1 MKKVLVI
8 GFLLIVSNC
17 LFSQNYNGSFS
28 ILFFGRQSSAKIEA
42 MGQASTAVTGELSSV
57 YFNPAG
63 ISDLKG
69 VQIYNN
75 ISRGFFLL
83 DSAISNNFGIGSKVG
98 EKWAVAYSL
107 QTFNYNEKISFIDE
121 NDNIINTVYPK
132 PYFIH
137 KLSSSYK
144 PIKTLSIGISV
155 NLLDPLMLKA
165 FEFVKFN
172 RVLFF
177 DFGIIK
183 EFSLFK
189 NDFQEHKFNL
199 GASISNFTNSESKFE
214 YNNNVSTDYLPV
226 TNRYGIN
233 YDFTLSKNW
242 LVDSLNTFKI
252 SVVADY
258 SFLLNSKYYSGYNV
272 GCQLE
277 IFDFLSARIGYYSRS
292 NDIEQNLQILKRKN
306 ALTYGFGLSIPI
318 DKLTE
323 LPLKINFDYCNLPQ
337 DNSSIEPIFIFP
349 NFNSFTGSI
358 RWFFK

>member
-1 MKKVLVI
+1 MKKVLTI
-8 GFLLIVSNC
+8 GFLISISNY
-17 LFSQNYNGSFS
+17 FYSQKYIGASQE
-28 ILFFGRQSSAKIEA
+28 LFFGRQSSAKIEA
-42 MGQASTAVTGELSSV
+42 MGQASTAITGDLSSV

-69 VQIYNN
+69 AQVYNN
-75 ISRGFFLL
+75 ISKGFFLV
-83 DSAISNNFGIGSKVG
+83 DSAVSNFFGIGSKLG
-98 EKWAVAYSL
+98 EKWAVAYNL
-107 QTFNYNEKISFIDE
+107 QSFKYNSVFTDA
-121 NDNIINTVYPK
+121 NGVIIPIKDRPNL
-132 PYFIH
+132 IH

-172 RVLFF
+172 RTLFL

-189 NDFQEHKFNL
+189 NGFQQHKLNL
-199 GASISNFTNSESKFE
+199 GASISNFANSKSKFE

-242 LVDSLNTFKI
+242 LIDSLNTCEI

-277 IFDFLSARIGYYSRS
+277 MFDFLSARIGYYSRS
-292 NDIEQNLQILKRKN
+292 NDIEQYLQILNRKN
-306 ALTYGFGLSIPI
+306 AFTYGFGLSLPI
-318 DKLTE
+318 YKLTKI
-323 LPLKINFDYCNLPQ
+323 PLQVNFDYCNLPQ
-337 DNSSIEPIFIFP
+337 DNSSTSPNNYSFP